1 MGLCPGWYRGLG
13 YRMWRGQHT
22 WCLCLRGQGC
32 LLDRLRHDLSVWPA
46 ERLLLELL
54 GLLSSA
60 VPDLDER
67 RAQPTERGGC
77 CHAECRLP
85 HWEEEG
91 SCPGQGDQGPGDPEQ
106 VQPVQR
112 LLAAPLTTGGNGY
125 VDGGDVDVSNFER
138 DNYPAAPL

>member
-1 MGLCPGWYRGLG
+1 MGSRRSTCQLSAMTSARPPSEPPGLG

-22 WCLCLRGQGC
+22 GCLCLRGQGC

-77 CHAECRLP
+77 CHAECRLS
-85 HWEEEG
+85 HW
-91 SCPGQGDQGPGDPEQ
+91 
-106 VQPVQR
+106 
-112 LLAAPLTTGGNGY
+112 
-125 VDGGDVDVSNFER
+125 
-138 DNYPAAPL
+138 

>member
-1 MGLCPGWYRGLG
+1 MGPNFLCPGWHRGLG

-22 WCLCLRGQGC
+22 GCLCLRVQGC

-46 ERLLLELL
+46 EWFLRELL

-67 RAQPTERGGC
+67 RAQSPERGGC
-77 CHAECRLP
+77 YHAECRLP
-85 HWEEEG
+85 HWQEEG
-91 SCPGQGDQGPGDPEQ
+91 SCPGQGVQGTGDPQQ

-112 LLAAPLTTGGNGY
+112 LLAAHRCCPSQPSDSSAVKLTQG
-125 VDGGDVDVSNFER
+125 SS
-138 DNYPAAPL
+138 

>member
-1 MGLCPGWYRGLG
+1 MGNRGLG

-22 WCLCLRGQGC
+22 GCLCLRVQGC

-46 ERLLLELL
+46 ERLLLKLL

-67 RAQPTERGGC
+67 RAQSIERGGC
-77 CHAECRLP
+77 CHAECRLS
-85 HWEEEG
+85 HWQEEG
-91 SCPGQGDQGPGDPEQ
+91 TGDPEQ

-112 LLAAPLTTGGNGY
+112 VLAAHRCGPS
-125 VDGGDVDVSNFER
+125 DHWR
-138 DNYPAAPL
+138 QWIC